1 MHLYSELLTRAWL
14 LAAIAALCV
23 GLAKAGLG
31 GFGMLTV
38 LFMAEVLPA
47 RESTGVVLPLLI
59 VGDLFAV
66 AAYRHHAQWRYIR
79 RLIAPA
85 LVGVVIGYFAM
96 NLIPDRNF
104 KHVMGW
110 IILALTLLQWS
121 RQFFNEETV
130 TRLAHTHYFGVTMG
144 GMGGISTMM
153 ANAAG
158 PVMSLYFLAVNLPK
172 YELIGTAAWY
182 FLIINLIKVPF
193 SAHLGL
199 INFTSLTLVA
209 MLTPFVVI
217 GIGIGKAVIGLVP
230 QKIFE
235 WLLLLSAAA
244 GALRLIWS

>member
-31 GFGMLTV
+31 GFGMITV

-79 RLIAPA
+79 RLLLPA
-85 LVGVVIGYFAM
+85 VIGIGIGYLLM
-96 NLIPDRNF
+96 NLIPDRSF

-110 IILALTLLQWS
+110 IILALTVLQWS
-121 RQFFNEETV
+121 RQYFNEETV
-130 TRLAHTHYFGVTMG
+130 TRLAHTHTFGWSMG
-144 GMGGISTMM
+144 GMAGASTMM

-172 YELIGTAAWY
+172 YELIGTGAWY
-182 FLIINLIKVPF
+182 FLIVNLIKVPF

-199 INFTSLTLVA
+199 INGTSLTLVA
-209 MLTPFVVI
+209 MLAPFVVL
-217 GIGIGKAVIGLVP
+217 GIGIGRALVGLVP

-235 WLLLLSAAA
+235 WILLLSAAA
-244 GALRLIWS
+244 GALRLICS

>member
-1 MHLYSELLTRAWL
+1 MHWYPELLSYAWM
-14 LAAIAALCV
+14 LAAIAALCI

-66 AAYRHHAQWRYIR
+66 HAYRHHAQWRYIR
-79 RLIAPA
+79 HLLAPA
-85 LVGVVIGYFAM
+85 LVGIGMGYLAM
-96 NLIPDRNF
+96 NAIPDKNF

-110 IILALTLLQWS
+110 IILGLTLLQWS
-121 RQFFNEETV
+121 RQFFNEATI
-130 TRLAHTHYFGVTMG
+130 TRLAHTHVFGYSMG
-144 GMGGISTMM
+144 GLGGASTMM

-172 YELIGTAAWY
+172 YELIGTAAWF
-182 FLIINLIKVPF
+182 FLIVNVTKIPF

-199 INFTSLTLVA
+199 INFTSMALVA
-209 MLTPFVVI
+209 MLAPFVVI
-217 GIGIGKAVIGLVP
+217 GIGVGKAVIHLVP
-230 QKIFE
+230 QKVFE
-235 WLLLLSAAA
+235 WLLLVTAAA
-244 GALRLIWS
+244 GAIRLICS